1 MNNLY
6 PFSHEKSI
14 IYIINLKTFESLDR
28 LIYKPSRSQSIT
40 NIADVIGK
48 LVYPKNDG
56 PYVTVL

>member
-1 MNNLY
+1 MSNLY

-14 IYIINLKTFESLDR
+14 NYSINLKTFESIDR

-40 NIADVIGK
+40 NIADVISK
-48 LVYPKNDG
+48 LVYTKNDS